1 MTTTPSGE
9 SDPAVSE
16 PTDVTDHTEHTEDTE
31 VHEIR
36 VFLLTDSDVL
46 AQEGKTSLWRS
57 VARPVE
63 DAPAGPTPAQLRKF
77 KRMHP
82 AYQGR
87 LSRADGIANPPAAA
101 PAARKMEIYDPLTS
115 SWSAVP
121 PGAGRAQV
129 GEAVCCILPDGRF
142 LVGSVASASCA
153 TYDPGTNCWS
163 TAPIPARSG
172 TSRRSGGPA
181 SVIVVRMSN

>member
-1 MTTTPSGE
+1 MTPTDDSTWR
-9 SDPAVSE
+9 E
-16 PTDVTDHTEHTEDTE
+16 PTLTPTPPGDPDAEIS
-31 VHEIR
+31 EIR
-36 VFLLTDSDVL
+36 VFLLTESDVL
-46 AQEGKTSLWRS
+46 AQETTSNLWRS

-63 DAPAGPTPAQLRKF
+63 DAPAAPTPAQLRNL

-87 LSRADGIANPPAAA
+87 LARADGPMKTPAAVHA
-101 PAARKMEIYDPLTS
+101 GRIRKMEIYDPLTS

-129 GEAVCCILPDGRF
+129 GDAVCCILPDGRF
-142 LVGSVASASCA
+142 LIGSLASPSCA
-153 TYDPGTNCWS
+153 TYDPDTNRWS
-163 TAPIPARSG
+163 TTPMPAARSG

-181 SVIVVRMSN
+181 SVIAVRMSN

>member
-1 MTTTPSGE
+1 MTPTPPG
-9 SDPAVSE
+9 DPD
-16 PTDVTDHTEHTEDTE
+16 TDIS
-31 VHEIR
+31 EIR

-46 AQEGKTSLWRS
+46 AQERESSLWRS

-63 DAPAGPTPAQLRKF
+63 DAPAAPTPAQLRNL

-87 LSRADGIANPPAAA
+87 LWRADGPAKTPAAVHA
-101 PAARKMEIYDPLTS
+101 GRPRKMEIYDPLTS

-121 PGAGRAQV
+121 PGASPAKV
-129 GEAVCCILPDGRF
+129 GDAVCGMLPDGRF
-142 LVGSVASASCA
+142 LIGDLASATCA
-153 TYDPGTNCWS
+153 TYDPDTNRWS
-163 TAPIPARSG
+163 TTSMRAARSG
-172 TSRRSGGPA
+172 NSRRSGGPA